1 MQNWCSIAQF
11 GKEGSKVFE
20 CCKLDRTLDL
30 RSPGDMSCPEK
41 EQMFGRTEIWS
52 MKIASV
58 SLTGDRVRGELLF
71 ARVSLQET
79 ANEIVSDGGA
89 GPSVDATEH
98 EKTLGQVI
106 HHNARWI
113 KSLNVNKHWSL
124 DHPLQSRLSL
134 SPLLLLWPLF
144 RQSVDTITPESLAC
158 TSLANVFTA

>member
-1 MQNWCSIAQF
+1 
-11 GKEGSKVFE
+11 
-20 CCKLDRTLDL
+20 
-30 RSPGDMSCPEK
+30 
-41 EQMFGRTEIWS
+41 MFGRTEIWS

-106 HHNARWI
+106 HHNAR
-113 KSLNVNKHWSL
+113 
-124 DHPLQSRLSL
+124 
-134 SPLLLLWPLF
+134 
-144 RQSVDTITPESLAC
+144 
-158 TSLANVFTA
+158 